1 MNETM
6 KLLLNHR
13 SIRKYTDEIIPPEM
27 TESILKAAQMAPTSS
42 NYQSYSIL
50 EVRDPEKRKALRA
63 ISGDQEWVEKAPLV
77 LLFMADLS
85 RGRDHFEAIDAE
97 ILTNTESFT
106 VAVVDAALAMEKA
119 LIAAQS
125 LGLGGVVV
133 GGIRNDVARV
143 AALFDIPLLVFPM
156 ALLCLGHPAEDPG
169 SKPRLPLSEVRHV
182 DRYDVK
188 DRRRYIEAYNE
199 EMEAYYF
206 KRTGGAKRRNWTRH
220 SGKSLMAKDRDAVG
234 VFLRQH
240 GFLKK

>member
-6 KLLLNHR
+6 RLLLDHR

-27 TESILKAAQMAPTSS
+27 IETILKAAQMAPTSS

-50 EVRDPEKRKALRA
+50 EVKDPEKRKILRD

-85 RGRDHFEAIDAE
+85 RGRDYFEAIDTE
-97 ILTNTESFT
+97 ILGNTESFT

-125 LGLGGVVV
+125 LGLGGVIV

-143 AALFDIPLLVFPM
+143 AALFDMPSLVFPM
-156 ALLCLGHPAEDPG
+156 ALLCLGYPAEDPG
-169 SKPRLPLSEVRHV
+169 TKPRLPLSEVLHV
-182 DRYDVK
+182 DRYDVR
-188 DRRRYIEAYNE
+188 DRQRYIEAYNE

-206 KRTGGAKRRNWTRH
+206 ERTQGAKRRTWTRH

-234 VFLRQH
+234 YFLRRH